1 MATRTSFRPLPA
13 FLGGD
18 KLMTG
23 DPASGISARKLFARE
38 SRALTHAASSPECV
52 FVLGT
57 GCVPR
62 IQVNEAPPLPHTP
75 EGPLG
80 ATGITLEGSVGT
92 VGSRGPKR
100 SWFLSDPAEED
111 QRLPGGGGI
120 LTTFSVLG
128 LRSRT

>member
-1 MATRTSFRPLPA
+1 
-13 FLGGD
+13 
-18 KLMTG
+18 MTG

-38 SRALTHAASSPECV
+38 SRALMHAASSPEYV
-52 FVLGT
+52 FVLDT

-80 ATGITLEGSVGT
+80 VTGITLEGSVGT